1 MTKQPLM
8 AWAGFCR
15 DSTVFGP
22 VFAAMTI
29 TMTANEKVRPLNDR
43 MPVLLKPD
51 EYDRWLHGSI
61 QNVIKIQFRDPPP
74 PEDFEVLETRDRCIA
89 GFPPDGPCS
98 VVIMQPCSE
107 PLGRSRMCSL
117 YILRKSADEV
127 ARHFGVANPIR
138 TNAPEASYP
147 GSPGMVAIK
156 VEEAREPKPV
166 NNIADLSK
174 PVWIGLARKAQ
185 WRCII
190 PLTAFA
196 EAEGPKGAKTRT
208 WLSLKYD
215 PIFGWGGLWR
225 VPDEWGPVNAEAMTA
240 ANDAV
245 APVHHR
251 MPVLLHRDEYDRWMR
266 GSFEDIPAIQKRV
279 VPADLIDINRTNEL
293 WVRKKTGEAEA
304 PRLL

>member
-1 MTKQPLM
+1 
-8 AWAGFCR
+8 
-15 DSTVFGP
+15 
-22 VFAAMTI
+22 
-29 TMTANEKVRPLNDR
+29 
-43 MPVLLKPD
+43 
-51 EYDRWLHGSI
+51 
-61 QNVIKIQFRDPPP
+61 
-74 PEDFEVLETRDRCIA
+74 
-89 GFPPDGPCS
+89 
-98 VVIMQPCSE
+98 
-107 PLGRSRMCSL
+107 MCNL
-117 YILRKSADEV
+117 YTLRKSADEV

-138 TNAPEASYP
+138 TNAPEESYP
-147 GSPGMVAIK
+147 GTPGMVVIK
-156 VEEAREPKPV
+156 VEEARELRSMTWGFPLRLKDIKPDAKPKPV

-174 PVWIGLARKAQ
+174 PMLIGLARKAQ
-185 WRCII
+185 SRCII

-208 WLSLKYD
+208 WLSLKNK

-225 VPDEWGPVNAEAMTA
+225 VPDEWGPVYSEAMTA